1 MGSRVF
7 SDSSYGAGLVRRSFV
22 KAQRAFTL
30 IEILIVIAII
40 ALLVGILLPAL
51 KNARESA
58 WSTICTS
65 NLQQIGKAV
74 NLYANDYK
82 ERVWP
87 QFEWAPIQ
95 YQLSNMTAPKIGD
108 GVMYMYVDKLA
119 KINECP
125 KNKRQGIDGTVNT
138 TIAPEFGTQ
147 IGVGFD
153 YTMIGRYQGIRLGT
167 SIFTAHLTKPEIIT
181 AGAKGNEYLPNQAQ
195 LTLINGT
202 PIYVE
207 ESTYFNNQGVTDGL
221 WGNGDQVSRRHFKN
235 GSAVFLEG
243 HALPWKIPTSRR
255 ESTVR
260 MAADMDC
267 NDLYISKGAT
277 QWVRLEPND
286 VDNRN
291 NWSQRPYGW
300 ANAPK

>member
-1 MGSRVF
+1 MGARVF
-7 SDSSYGAGLVRRSFV
+7 TDSSKDAGFGRRSV
-22 KAQRAFTL
+22 AIVRRAFTL
-30 IEILIVIAII
+30 VELLIVIAII
-40 ALLVGILLPAL
+40 ALLVGILLPTL
-51 KNARESA
+51 KNARETA
-58 WSTICTS
+58 WATVCCS
-65 NLQQIGKAV
+65 NMQQIGKAV

-108 GVMYMYVDKLA
+108 GVMYLYVDKLA

-125 KNKRQGIDGTVNT
+125 KNKRQGIDGAVNT
-138 TIAPEFGTQ
+138 AIAPEFGRE

-153 YTMIGRYQGIRLGT
+153 YTMIGRYQGFRVGST
-167 SIFTAHLTKPEIIT
+167 VFTAYYKNPAIIA
-181 AGAKGNEYLPNQAQ
+181 AGQKGNEYLPSQSQ
-195 LTLINGT
+195 LTMVTGT

-221 WGNGDQVSRRHFKN
+221 WGNGDQTTRRHFKN
-235 GSAVFLEG
+235 GNAVFIEG
-243 HALPWKIPTSRR
+243 HAGPWKVPTSRR
-255 ESTVR
+255 ENTTR
-260 MAADMDC
+260 YAEDLDC
-267 NDLYISKGAT
+267 NDLYLNAKGS

-286 VDNRN
+286 TDNRN

-300 ANAPK
+300 ANNPK